1 MLSNSVKGIFYG
13 CGAAICYGT
22 NPLGA
27 LFLYREGLSPESV
40 LCYRFATAIVLLA
53 LLMLFNRNR
62 FAIKKAEILPLAVL
76 GFLFAFCALT
86 LFAAFNYMDAG
97 IASTLLFL
105 YPLEVAL
112 MMALIYKER
121 LTAKTGAAIALSLL
135 GIGLLYRGGEG
146 GMPLSSIGL
155 LLVFLSSF
163 TYAIYI
169 VFVNK
174 ANLQM
179 GPLKLTFY
187 VMIFCLLFL
196 TLYSVSLGSGLPPL
210 LQSPS
215 SYGWALMLGFV
226 PTVLS
231 LVLMTKAVKI
241 VGSTSTAIM
250 GGLEPLTAV
259 VIGVC
264 VFGETLTIRLALGI
278 LLVLA
283 SVVVLAVKKK

>member
-1 MLSNSVKGIFYG
+1 
-13 CGAAICYGT
+13 
-22 NPLGA
+22 
-27 LFLYREGLSPESV
+27 
-40 LCYRFATAIVLLA
+40 
-53 LLMLFNRNR
+53 
-62 FAIKKAEILPLAVL
+62 
-76 GFLFAFCALT
+76 
-86 LFAAFNYMDAG
+86 
-97 IASTLLFL
+97 
-105 YPLEVAL
+105 